1 MNSQQPIQLHQPDW
15 QAELG
20 KAFTNAADLFN
31 FLNISQ
37 DHTFFSQQASRDF
50 TMRVPVSY
58 AECME
63 KSNPDDPLLRQVL
76 PIADELTNFP
86 GFFNDPVGDI
96 AAAKSAGIIHKYH
109 GRVLLITTGGC
120 AINCRYCFRRNFPY
134 SDFQMSKTRQAEVIQ
149 YIRKHSDISEVIL
162 SGGDPLLLND
172 DRLGVL
178 LDKLSKITHI
188 KRIRIHS
195 RIPIVL
201 PSRINQQLL
210 DAFTRIP
217 QQIILVLHCNHANEI
232 SPRVI
237 AACLKLKQGH
247 IHLFNQSVLLKGIND
262 NAKQLCQLSEKLFA
276 SGIVPYYLHLL
287 DKATGTGHF
296 EVEEHTALTIMQ
308 DVKATLPGYLVPK
321 LVREEPGAASKTE
334 LTF

>member
-1 MNSQQPIQLHQPDW
+1 MNSQQPIQLRQPDW
-15 QAELG
+15 QDELG
-20 KAFTNAADLFN
+20 KAFTHAIDLFN

-50 TMRVPVSY
+50 AMRVPISY

-76 PIADELTNFP
+76 PITDELTNFP

-96 AAAKSAGIIHKYH
+96 DAAKSAGIIHKYH
-109 GRVLLITTGGC
+109 GRVLLITSGGC

-134 SDFQMSKTRQAEVIQ
+134 SDFQMNKTRQAETIQ
-149 YIRKHSDISEVIL
+149 YIKKHPDISEVIL

-172 DRLGVL
+172 YRLDL
-178 LDKLSKITHI
+178 LLEELSKITHI

-201 PSRINQQLL
+201 PSRITQHLL
-210 DAFTRIP
+210 ESLIRIP

-232 SPRVI
+232 SPKVI
-237 AACLKLKQGH
+237 NACTKLKHGQ
-247 IHLFNQSVLLKGIND
+247 IYLFNQAVLLKGVND
-262 NAKQLCQLSEKLFA
+262 NANQLCQLSEKLFA

-296 EVEEHTALTIMQ
+296 EVEEHIALNIMQ
-308 DVKATLPGYLVPK
+308 EVKAKLPGYLVPK
-321 LVREEPGAASKTE
+321 LAREEPGTASKTE